1 MFDHDKGKDN
11 VYFALSQGDLGRVYL
26 KSVVEKG
33 QEKDIISALHNI
45 IDAILWDISQQER
58 KE

>member
-1 MFDHDKGKDN
+1 MFDNTKSTDK

-26 KSVVEKG
+26 KSAVEKG
-33 QEKDIISALHNI
+33 REKDIISALHNI
-45 IDAILWDISQQER
+45 IDAILWDISQQEP